1 MEEKKEFAFSGIT
14 LNGFLMLFVS
24 LLLTFGS
31 IGIAIWAG
39 IEELFADVASGKI
52 RLPDDN
58 AEAMLMTCLRNK
70 CYNILRRKTI
80 AQRVKQLARLDDTI
94 DYQPPEDTDDK
105 LEKISHFISS
115 KLTPQTAR
123 IIRMHYQQ
131 KLKYREIATM
141 LGISETAVY
150 KHLAQ
155 GIRKL
160 RMEFNNL

>member
-1 MEEKKEFAFSGIT
+1 MNINIDSGELFIT
-14 LNGFLMLFVS
+14 YAAKMNIVARLIVGDATEAEDVV
-24 LLLTFGS
+24 GDV
-31 IGIAIWAG
+31 
-39 IEELFADVASGKI
+39 FADVASCKI

>member
-1 MEEKKEFAFSGIT
+1 MDKKFDF
-14 LNGFLMLFVS
+14 NQ
-24 LLLTFGS
+24 
-31 IGIAIWAG
+31 IGKRMPY
-39 IEELFADVASGKI
+39 ST
-52 RLPDDN
+52 PDN
-58 AEAMLMTCLRNK
+58 FF
-70 CYNILRRKTI
+70 
-80 AQRVKQLARLDDTI
+80 
-94 DYQPPEDTDDK
+94 DK